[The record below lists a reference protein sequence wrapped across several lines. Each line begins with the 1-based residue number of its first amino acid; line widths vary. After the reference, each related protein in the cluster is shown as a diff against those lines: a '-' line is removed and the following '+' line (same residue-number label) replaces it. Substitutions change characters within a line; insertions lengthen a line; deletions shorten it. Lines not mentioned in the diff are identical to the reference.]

1 MLEMIMQS
9 KQSKQWQ
16 LMVEQSQGLIDLHP
30 RRIEGHRHKGDAL
43 MMLGQQQQNDQ
54 ADLQLLDES
63 EQSLRKALGLCNS
76 ASMRALEKEVEQSLY
91 LNAKLKDLKQ
101 RQLAQMEQ
109 SNALAGIQST
119 ME

>member
-1 MLEMIMQS
+1 MLEQA
-9 KQSKQWQ
+9 
-16 LMVEQSQGLIDLHP
+16 QGLIELHP